1 MSRNGRRPGR
11 PRLVDPPVQIQVKLR
26 LYLGQDDDLIAWF
39 DGIPDGLR
47 SAMVKS
53 ALRTGAGAVSLAD
66 LPDEDEMV
74 AALDDLMED
83 W

>member
-1 MSRNGRRPGR
+1 
-11 PRLVDPPVQIQVKLR
+11 
-26 LYLGQDDDLIAWF
+26 
-39 DGIPDGLR
+39 
-47 SAMVKS
+47 MVKS